1 MRTLRLVGAMAI
13 CALTV
18 TSLAGCGNDN
28 EDEPSYPI
36 VNVEGSRISAI
47 NDFKIS
53 YDDRGR
59 VDMIVNTSTR
69 EQMTVDY
76 GKNRITIKG
85 VESDGEG
92 QTLNFDYNH
101 KGYIK
106 SISAVW
112 DYYDADDDEHV
123 KGSGRTQYSYDDKGH
138 LITVLTASGG
148 TETNFSTGVSTAMR
162 VDVDSH
168 LKWSG
173 SNLVSVEIDGTETA
187 DGRTQTI
194 KDATT
199 VEYGMQANSSLQLP
213 MSLADIYMA
222 NFFIDDDFIEIMAAV
237 GLFGIGPK
245 ELPTRISERE
255 TDGDTD
261 TYTLSYTLNADGTI
275 AEESANGQ
283 PAYRYVYTLYT
294 K

>member
-13 CALTV
+13 CALTA
-18 TSLAGCGNDN
+18 TSLAGCGDDN

-53 YDDRGR
+53 YDDRFR
-59 VDMIVNTSTR
+59 VDMIVNTATR
-69 EQMTVDY
+69 EQMTIDY

-85 VESDGEG
+85 VESDGDG
-92 QTLNFDYNH
+92 LTLNFDYNH

-123 KGSGRTQYSYDDKGH
+123 KGSGRAQYSYDDKGH
-138 LITVLTASGG
+138 LITVLTVSGG
-148 TETNFSTGVSTAMR
+148 TETNLSTGVSTSEYM
-162 VDVDSH
+162 DVDSH

-173 SNLVSVEIDGTETA
+173 SNLVSVEIDGKETA

-194 KDATT
+194 KDVTT
-199 VEYGMQANSSLQLP
+199 VEYGTQANSSMQLP
-213 MSLADIYMA
+213 MSLADIYLA
-222 NFFIDDDFIEIMAAV
+222 NFFIDDDFIEVMGAV

-245 ELPTRISERE
+245 ELPARITERE
-255 TDGDTD
+255 TDGSTD
-261 TYTLSYTLNADGTI
+261 SYILTYRQNSDGTI
-275 AEESANGQ
+275 STESEDGRLQ
-283 PAYRYVYTLYT
+283 YTYT
-294 K
+294 YTTFTK